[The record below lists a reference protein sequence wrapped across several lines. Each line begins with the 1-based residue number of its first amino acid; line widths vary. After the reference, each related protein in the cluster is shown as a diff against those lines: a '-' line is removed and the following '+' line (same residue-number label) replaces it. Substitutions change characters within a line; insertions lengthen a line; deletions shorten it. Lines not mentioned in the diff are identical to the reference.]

1 MCTAQRRL
9 DGKVPEL
16 TPAIWHCAIGEATQL
31 GPRYIHSRLKSDWP
45 TIVHSDHVLNREFSR
60 AKPRYQRRDPK
71 LSYISPTPLNSN
83 MVRLHRISFVNS

>member
-16 TPAIWHCAIGEATQL
+16 RAAIWHCAIGEATQL
-31 GPRYIHSRLKSDWP
+31 GPLTFTGGSNRISQ
-45 TIVHSDHVLNREFSR
+45 TIVQSNHVLNRKSC

-71 LSYISPTPLNSN
+71 LSILVPPLE
-83 MVRLHRISFVNS
+83 